1 LIFVILIGKPIFFIF
16 EIYLK
21 EKGEMLGEFGIV
33 LLFFIVGFLFVA
45 VGLLAAAIIRPN
57 KPNPIKLSTY
67 ECGEQPIDYPW
78 IRFNVRFYVVALVF
92 LLFDVEIVFLLPWA
106 VVINYFK
113 SFGLGLFVFLE
124 MFIFVVIL
132 VFGFA
137 YVWAKG
143 DLDWER
149 AKPIIPNLD
158 YLIYKKQ

>member
-1 LIFVILIGKPIFFIF
+1 LIFVILIAKPIFFIF

-57 KPNPIKLSTY
+57 KPNRIKLSTY
-67 ECGEQPIDYPW
+67 ECGEQPIGYPW